1 MLLAR
6 EPHSR
11 LHMGSRDHFRTR
23 GYSVGPT
30 TLSHP
35 NLKLLGFRVNPDAQI
50 AVGTKHQTAAGANSL
65 RTLGV
70 GSGLQVWPLASNPRH
85 SQSAKKG
92 PQAGGNC
99 LRTLGVGSGL
109 RVWPLASNP
118 RRSKCQKGG
127 PRGTPVKSKKTK
139 SFLGGAV
146 SLKLPT
152 FSRRGFWTSG
162 VEFGLQSSRF

>member
-1 MLLAR
+1 
-6 EPHSR
+6 
-11 LHMGSRDHFRTR
+11 MGSRDHFRTR

-109 RVWPLASNP
+109 QGWSLDYNPHASSLVAWVAQPRVPQITP
-118 RRSKCQKGG
+118 RNGPEGPEAKKFQK
-127 PRGTPVKSKKTK
+127 
-139 SFLGGAV
+139 
-146 SLKLPT
+146 
-152 FSRRGFWTSG
+152 
-162 VEFGLQSSRF
+162 